1 LRLTGIQ
8 VYESCWHRIG
18 PALTGA
24 EEDRE
29 P

>member
-8 VYESCWHRIG
+8 SYWYRIG